1 VKRRSDEVREQ
12 RRILVG
18 LGHPEALAVPGSWRH
33 TASTIGTAVLAVA
46 VLWAALSALGGS

>member
-1 VKRRSDEVREQ
+1 VQRRCDEVRAQ

-18 LGHPEALAVPGSWRH
+18 LGHPEAVAMPGSWRH

-46 VLWAALSALGGS
+46 VLWAALSALGGA